1 MVLGLI
7 KELSHMILTRDRHD
21 GKDFPM
27 NLALVKFD
35 FDMTLADKTLQAT
48 VAMTYDDPDPSKPL
62 PPNTEAAIA
71 FGQHFLLQSNLQLL
85 DFALLRLEPPLYR
98 HTLHSWFRE
107 SVVLHEMCHCFKLSK
122 LDAANVGNYDHLFTG
137 KVHLLL

>member
-1 MVLGLI
+1 
-7 KELSHMILTRDRHD
+7 
-21 GKDFPM
+21 
-27 NLALVKFD
+27 
-35 FDMTLADKTLQAT
+35 MTLADKTLQAT

-122 LDAANVGNYDHLFTG
+122 LDAANVGNYNHLFTG